1 MMQQVNLYHE
11 ILKQQQKQSSTK
23 LTVAILATVALV
35 CVGFSA
41 YLFWHVSTIETE
53 LHQAQLT
60 LNQEQ
65 ARVNELLSKRPSQQ
79 PNAQLLAEIEHWQN
93 SVNEASQTLQLLAGR
108 KAILSQGFSIYL
120 QALANQ
126 SNPEIWLS
134 AIHIDGQNRG
144 LKLEGSTFKPERIPQ
159 ALQQLQQ
166 EPVFKGQTFA
176 KLIMQQSAKIVGQI
190 DFILSSSEQLLSEK
204 NHAQ

>member
-1 MMQQVNLYHE
+1 MMQQVNLYNE
-11 ILKQQQKQSSTK
+11 ILKQQQNQSGIK
-23 LTVAILATVALV
+23 LTVAILATVALLSV
-35 CVGFSA
+35 SFSA
-41 YLFWHVSTIETE
+41 YLFWHVSAIETE

-65 ARVNELLSKRPSQQ
+65 ARVNALLSKRPSQE

-144 LKLEGSTFKPERIPQ
+144 LKLEGSTFKPEQIPQ